1 MNDKEIILLGR
12 AIDSLDD
19 VQEILKF
26 LVERG
31 ILPDT
36 WKEIV
41 SVMESISGELTCVE
55 QGLMGNTSRSG
66 AGQW

>member
-55 QGLMGNTSRSG
+55 QGLMGSTSRSG

>member
-12 AIDSLDD
+12 AIDNLGD

-41 SVMESISGELTCVE
+41 SVMESISSELTCVE
-55 QGLMGNTSRSG
+55 QGLMGSTPRTG
-66 AGQW
+66 VGQW

>member
-12 AIDSLDD
+12 AIDSLGD

-55 QGLMGNTSRSG
+55 QGLMESSPRSG

>member
-12 AIDSLDD
+12 AIDNLGDA
-19 VQEILKF
+19 QEILSF

-31 ILPDT
+31 ILPET

-41 SVMESISGELTCVE
+41 AVMESIGSELACVE
-55 QGLMGNTSRSG
+55 QGLIGDRPRTG

>member
-12 AIDSLDD
+12 AIDSLGD

-41 SVMESISGELTCVE
+41 SVMESISAELTCVE
-55 QGLMGNTSRSG
+55 QNLMGSAPRSG
-66 AGQW
+66 VGQW

>member
-12 AIDSLDD
+12 AIDNLGD

-41 SVMESISGELTCVE
+41 SVMESISSELSCVE
-55 QGLMGNTSRSG
+55 QGLMGSNPRTG
-66 AGQW
+66 IGQW